1 MKNFIEAVN
10 HLQAIC
16 FEVYLRVASSL
27 TAGTSEKEV
36 EQKVIKNLSQF
47 GIKKFWYDIG
57 VMVLIGEK
65 RFNDMYR
72 KDYKLK
78 SPSDSVL
85 LTPGDTIFIDMHPMD
100 SGANWGDYNS
110 MAVFKPRKED
120 NEKVSFLKLI
130 YEIHREG
137 IANLNSQM
145 TGTDVYAWYK
155 NRYQKE
161 GIKFAD
167 TRRNIGH
174 TMHQGAKKYPGGE
187 DKRIFLRSDNK
198 TSIAGSILA
207 IEPDGYKM
215 NQEGNTKLFG
225 RFEDCVY
232 IPLSGKPII
241 LGRKETVPLVFKF
254 I

>member
-1 MKNFIEAVN
+1 MNNFIEAVN
-10 HLQAIC
+10 RLQTIC
-16 FEVYLRVASSL
+16 SEVYLKVVYSL
-27 TAGTSEKEV
+27 TSGVSEKYI
-36 EQKVIKNLSQF
+36 EQEVIKNLSLK

-65 RFNDMYR
+65 RFSDMYR
-72 KDYKLK
+72 KDYELK
-78 SPSDSVL
+78 RPSDSVL
-85 LTPGDTIFIDMHPMD
+85 LTPGDTIFIDMHPME
-100 SGANWGDYNS
+100 SGGNWGDYNS
-110 MAVFKPRKED
+110 MAVFKPSNED
-120 NEKVSFLKLI
+120 NEKVSFLKLM

-145 TGTDVYAWYK
+145 TGGDVYAWYK

-167 TRRNIGH
+167 TRKNIGH
-174 TMHQGAKKYPGGE
+174 TMHQGAKKNPDNL
-187 DKRIFLRSDNK
+187 DKRIFLDPNNT
-198 TSIAGSILA
+198 TSIAGSIIA

-215 NQEGNTKLFG
+215 NQEGNAKLFG

-241 LGRKETVPLVFKF
+241 LGRKETVPLVF
-254 I
+254 